1 MTKSTLKSLNESTH
15 LQVSYL
21 PISTIKP
28 YAKNPRTHS
37 QKQIKQIVESIRTF
51 GFTNPLLLDDDC
63 SLIAGH
69 GRLEAAKILGLE
81 RVPTICLS
89 HMSEAQRRAYIIA
102 DNKLAENAGW
112 DKDLL
117 ALEFSY
123 LSSLDLD
130 FDLTITGF
138 ETPEIDLF
146 LESSSEEKP
155 TDDFTEDVPK
165 KPSSKP
171 GDIWLLG
178 KHKIICGDATDPETY
193 IALMGNKKADLVFT
207 DPPYNVPVAGHVCG
221 AGAIQHDDFVMASG
235 EMSASQFTEF
245 LEKTFRNLVSF
256 SSDGSI
262 HYVCMD
268 WRHMEEILKAGKIF
282 TELKNLCIW
291 NKTNGGMGSLYRS
304 KHELVFVFKN
314 GKKPHVNNIML
325 GEHGRYRTNVWD
337 YAGVN
342 TFSENR
348 MEDLADHPTVKPIQ
362 MVADAIQDC
371 SHRNGIVLD
380 CFGGSGTTL
389 LAAEQTGRH
398 ACLIEMDPRYVDVT
412 IKRYEKMTGKK
423 AIHQITGQAFSATLK
438 NGGRDE

>member
-1 MTKSTLKSLNESTH
+1 MTKATSTSLAQSTN
-15 LQVSYL
+15 LEVSYL

-37 QKQIKQIVESIRTF
+37 RKQIKQIAESIRTF

-63 SLIAGH
+63 GLIAGH
-69 GRLEAAKILGLE
+69 GRLEAAKMLGLD

-146 LESSSEEKP
+146 LENASEEKP
-155 TDDFTEDVPK
+155 TDDFIQEVPV
-165 KPSSKP
+165 KPISKP

-193 IALMGNKKADLVFT
+193 IALMGSEKADLVFT
-207 DPPYNVPVAGHVCG
+207 DPPYNVPVTGHVCG
-221 AGAIQHDDFVMASG
+221 AGSIQHDDFVMASG

-268 WRHMEEILKAGKIF
+268 WRHMGEILRAGKIF

-342 TFSENR
+342 TFRDNR
-348 MEDLADHPTVKPIQ
+348 MEDLTDHPTVKPIQ

-371 SHRNGIVLD
+371 SHRNDIVLD

-389 LAAEQTGRH
+389 LAAEQTGRQ
-398 ACLIEMDPRYVDVT
+398 ARLIEMDPRYVDVT
-412 IKRYEKMTGKK
+412 IKRYEKMTGKT
-423 AIHQITGQAFSATLK
+423 ATHQITGQAFSATLK